1 MTNIYET
8 DSLDEAIDIVQDENK
23 VITRHGIRLLM
34 ILSFS
39 DIHLFFINLI
49 LVPVK
54 KNGRAII

>member
-39 DIHLFFINLI
+39 DIHLFSINSI